1 MLYVDVD
8 DTIPTA
14 PIRSNLPNPNPRV
27 TECRHWAPEGCNMG
41 WRNGCK
47 KLHGTFIL
55 NGNSLCFFLWV
66 TGKSRKNILKKNVFS
81 LKAFCKRLVFFLKH
95 SLREKNCESVN
106 PSTLEP
112 GVEVCLSFKVVSQKI
127 VVRSTG
133 QPRLNL
139 AWWRFFG
146 RNRQFCWWSSLKLAG
161 VYQSGVT

>member
-1 MLYVDVD
+1 MQKTPWDFHPQWEFSLFFFVNYRK
-8 DTIPTA
+8 IP
-14 PIRSNLPNPNPRV
+14 
-27 TECRHWAPEGCNMG
+27 
-41 WRNGCK
+41 K
-47 KLHGTFIL
+47 KY
-55 NGNSLCFFLWV
+55 
-66 TGKSRKNILKKNVFS
+66 LKKNVFS

-139 AWWRFFG
+139 AW
-146 RNRQFCWWSSLKLAG
+146 
-161 VYQSGVT
+161 